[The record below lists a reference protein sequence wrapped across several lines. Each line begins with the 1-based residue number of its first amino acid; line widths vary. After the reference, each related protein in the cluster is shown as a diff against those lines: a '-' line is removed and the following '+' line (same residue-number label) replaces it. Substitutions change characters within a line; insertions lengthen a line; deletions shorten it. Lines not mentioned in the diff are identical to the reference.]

1 MVLSELWWPASGGDP
16 GPFVAEARQYD
27 FSMPR
32 LLHLLLDQGDYV
44 PFLCI
49 FTFSFVIPL
58 LKFAFIT
65 ASLVASACCR
75 QWPYSGSFPLK
86 IATVL
91 RVLAKY
97 QLVDVFSTIIL
108 TGFIDFVG
116 ISAEP
121 LFAARAYQAYS
132 LLSIITIQ
140 WLCYCYS
147 ETLERS
153 KLTECCRRAH
163 LALRSPLLP
172 RGIPVSANITLNGCT
187 APMDS
192 SSEGPT
198 ALSSRR
204 LPALISLA
212 SVEDLQSSRFHC
224 CSQGVQQRASH
235 YSHASLPHNS
245 YPSAANTTAEFSGYF
260 SSADTQP
267 ANVGFKKVPV
277 GSDGDVDAV
286 EKRDSC
292 RLVRAADVTTS
303 IMAFPRDPCLRSGR
317 FLDEL
322 PHALPRI
329 PEAAVPDELELLLG
343 AALLGSTY
351 PRCSFSECLL
361 RMFFLACSF
370 CISAFAAFICWVRP
384 VMNVSLV
391 PGKQRGFAVETS
403 VMSLGDV
410 FWKLYS
416 MGHQWNDCI
425 IIAVFP
431 LLAALVLYVASIG
444 TMASACLAYWAARG
458 SEQLPASTMP
468 ERASQTS
475 PSSTMNIAQ
484 KAMHVMKALSNI
496 SAFLGDI
503 AMPDVQSIAVL
514 ACYFIANSIDFLGAR
529 LPGTPL
535 GQPSCTPERLLWNF
549 SGFWAM
555 MALGL
560 SASQVQRFAISFDD
574 VCRDMRALFHNEAA
588 KDHFFPSS
596 LLVANAGSPR
606 TMLGGG
612 RSSIRDGCLDDG
624 AVAYSPVLTMPKENS
639 SITTRS
645 RRRRSPS
652 FGLILH
658 GCIRLAVSVAL
669 LLPIW
674 LRPTEIVDV
683 DLGIVVSLYPYILLR
698 RRAAFPFH

>member
-1 MVLSELWWPASGGDP
+1 MFRS
-16 GPFVAEARQYD
+16 R
-27 FSMPR
+27 
-32 LLHLLLDQGDYV
+32 
-44 PFLCI
+44 
-49 FTFSFVIPL
+49 
-58 LKFAFIT
+58 
-65 ASLVASACCR
+65 
-75 QWPYSGSFPLK
+75 SFPLK

-329 PEAAVPDELELLLG
+329 PEAAVPDELELLL
-343 AALLGSTY
+343 
-351 PRCSFSECLL
+351 
-361 RMFFLACSF
+361 
-370 CISAFAAFICWVRP
+370 

-560 SASQVQRFAISFDD
+560 SASQVQSGLLASVDHAKREFEYYHAEQ
-574 VCRDMRALFHNEAA
+574 EAQE
-588 KDHFFPSS
+588 
-596 LLVANAGSPR
+596 
-606 TMLGGG
+606 
-612 RSSIRDGCLDDG
+612 
-624 AVAYSPVLTMPKENS
+624 PV
-639 SITTRS
+639 
-645 RRRRSPS
+645 
-652 FGLILH
+652 
-658 GCIRLAVSVAL
+658 
-669 LLPIW
+669 IW
-674 LRPTEIVDV
+674 LNTSRMHSAGRFSGSSFAHLAQTD
-683 DLGIVVSLYPYILLR
+683 
-698 RRAAFPFH
+698 